1 MWKLIPSF
9 WAAFSAS
16 PLVRPQSAS
25 TGKPR
30 AYKDQGK
37 GGHFTCLIVDSH
49 GLPSKQGLVT
59 RQQGRCQ
66 RYQHPAIPLTSWLPH
81 IHLWNKPL
89 FIFYSIFTITYLFLF
104 LLQALHCKASLVFI
118 FCSDLCRASLRQTFH
133 TSNSSTLC
141 LSVSLSSWDFWP
153 KTRFVSFLVASGQTR
168 QQVPLLL
175 ISGRPCSHP
184 PRPLLSKIAEALELS
199 LAL

>member
-30 AYKDQGK
+30 AYNDQGK
-37 GGHFTCLIVDSH
+37 GGHLTCLIVDSQ
-49 GLPSKQGLVT
+49 GLPSKQVLVT

-66 RYQHPAIPLTSWLPH
+66 RFQHPAIPLTSWLPH

-89 FIFYSIFTITYLFLF
+89 FIFHSIFTITYLLSFHGCCCYSKPCLAK
-104 LLQALHCKASLVFI
+104 LLWFSSSVQIFAEPVFDKR
-118 FCSDLCRASLRQTFH
+118 FTHPTLQHSACQSACHLETVDQRQDLY
-133 TSNSSTLC
+133 
-141 LSVSLSSWDFWP
+141 LS
-153 KTRFVSFLVASGQTR
+153 
-168 QQVPLLL
+168 
-175 ISGRPCSHP
+175 
-184 PRPLLSKIAEALELS
+184 
-199 LAL
+199 

>member
-1 MWKLIPSF
+1 M
-9 WAAFSAS
+9 
-16 PLVRPQSAS
+16 
-25 TGKPR
+25 
-30 AYKDQGK
+30 
-37 GGHFTCLIVDSH
+37 IVDSH

-66 RYQHPAIPLTSWLPH
+66 RFQHLAILMTSWLPH

-89 FIFYSIFTITYLFLF
+89 FIFYSIFTITYISLIFSWMLL
-104 LLQALHCKASLVFI
+104 LLQALPCKASLVFI

-153 KTRFVSFLVASGQTR
+153 KTRFVSFLVPSGQTR

-184 PRPLLSKIAEALELS
+184 PRLLLSKIAEALELS